1 MSASAS
7 QINTVQPPQIIGS
20 YPDSAAKILN
30 YQVQKLQQ
38 RQREEQEL
46 HRFTEEWQIQPE
58 KAIISII
65 IVQYNKIQ
73 EHKNYKMA
81 FKLKNYFYTK
91 ISVKLFQ

>member
-20 YPDSAAKILN
+20 YPDSAAKMLN
-30 YQVQKLQQ
+30 SQAQKLQQ

-58 KAIISII
+58 KAHHL
-65 IVQYNKIQ
+65 YNSTI
-73 EHKNYKMA
+73 
-81 FKLKNYFYTK
+81 
-91 ISVKLFQ
+91 